1 MIDLDNNVKY
11 IKGVGPNRVESLN
24 KLGIFTLKDLI
35 TYYPRDYEDR
45 SKPKKIIDAID
56 GEDMLI
62 EAIVVSRIVELK
74 IRKNMTMYKLTVR
87 DDTGV
92 CNITWFNQ
100 PYLKKQFIYGEK
112 YSFFG
117 KVHKKASRVEMNSP
131 VFDSKNTNKHTGK
144 IVPIY
149 PTTFS
154 LPQNTLRNIIE
165 NALSQIDNELE
176 DNMPEYILKQYNL
189 LDLNTSIQNIHK
201 PHTFEDFKLARRRLV
216 FEELLIMQLAL
227 LNLKS
232 NWKKE
237 QKGIEYSKNIK
248 MSDVINELPFKLTKA
263 QLKVLEE
270 IDNDME
276 SQKSMNRLLQGDVG
290 SGKTVVSI
298 ISAYKAVKSGYQV
311 AIMAPT
317 SILATQHLE
326 SFSNMLKKYGI
337 RCELL
342 ISSVTKKKKEE
353 ILERLQ
359 NGEIDILIGTHAIL
373 EENVIFKN
381 LGLVVTDEQHRFG
394 VRQRSKIVAKGQN
407 PDVLVMTATP
417 IPRTLALILYGD
429 LDISIID
436 ELPPNRKE
444 IETYAVTKG
453 METRVNNFVRKQV
466 QEGRQAYIVCPLVEE
481 NEEIN
486 AKSVME
492 LSEKYKN
499 EIFSDL
505 RVEYMHGKMKPK
517 EKDEIMEQFKNGEID
532 ILISTTVIE
541 VGVNVPNASIM
552 VVENAERFGL
562 AQLHQLRGRVGRGEY
577 QSFCILKYNSNSE
590 IAKKRMEIMQKTS
603 DGFIIAEKD
612 LELRGSGEFFG
623 TKQHGLPEFKI
634 ANLFEDMD
642 ILKEVQSLTMQI
654 EQTDS
659 KLEQEQ
665 NKGLTTDKSP
675 ILRKLDIKQRKILE
689 LFTEY
694 QEITSIQVGQY
705 LGISAQSARL
715 LLNKWVEIGFLRLA
729 NQAKKNRTYALTA
742 EFESLLSD

>member
-1 MIDLDNNVKY
+1 MIDLENNVKY

-24 KLGIFTLKDLI
+24 KLGIYTLKDLI

-45 SKPKKIIDAID
+45 SKPKKIIDCID
-56 GEDMLI
+56 GEDSLI
-62 EAIVVSRIVELK
+62 EGIVVSKMVELK
-74 IRKNMTMYKLTVR
+74 IRKNMVMYKLAVR
-87 DDTGV
+87 DDTGL

-100 PYLKKQFIYGEK
+100 PYLKRQFTYGEK

-117 KVHKKASRVEMNSP
+117 KVHIKGSKVEMNSP
-131 VFDSKNTNKHTGK
+131 VFDSKDTNKHTGK

-149 PTTFS
+149 PTTFN
-154 LPQNTLRNIIE
+154 LPQTTLRKIIE
-165 NALSQIDNELE
+165 NGLEQINDGLE
-176 DNMPEYILKQYNL
+176 EYMPNYILNKYDL
-189 LDLNTSIQNIHK
+189 LGINEAIKKIHEPDK
-201 PHTFEDFKLARRRLV
+201 FDDFKLARKRLV

-237 QKGIEYSKNIK
+237 QKGIKYSKEIK
-248 MSDVINELPFKLTKA
+248 MSDVINDLPFKLTKA

-276 SQKSMNRLLQGDVG
+276 SEKSMNRLLQGDVG
-290 SGKTVVSI
+290 SGKTIVSI
-298 ISAYKAVKSGYQV
+298 IASYKAVKSGYQV

-326 SFSNMLKKYGI
+326 SFSNILSKFGI
-337 RCELL
+337 KCELL

-353 ILERLQ
+353 ILDKLQ
-359 NGEIDILIGTHAIL
+359 NGEIDVLIGTHAIL
-373 EENVIFKN
+373 EVNVIFEN

-394 VRQRSKIVAKGQN
+394 VRQRSKIVAKGSN

-436 ELPPNRKE
+436 ELPPNRKQ
-444 IETYAVTKG
+444 IETYAVTKN
-453 METRVNNFVRKQV
+453 MENRVNNFVRKQIN
-466 QEGRQAYIVCPLVEE
+466 EGRQAYIVCPLVEE

-486 AKSVME
+486 AKSVLE
-492 LSEKYKN
+492 IYEKYKN

-505 RVEYMHGKMKPK
+505 VVEYMHGKMKSK
-517 EKDEIMEQFKNGEID
+517 EKDDIMDRFKNGEID

-541 VGVNVPNASIM
+541 VGVNVPNSSLMI
-552 VVENAERFGL
+552 VENAERFGL

-577 QSFCILKYNSNSE
+577 QSYCILKYNSNSE
-590 IAKKRMEIMQKTS
+590 VAKKRMEIMQKTT

-634 ANLFEDMD
+634 ANLFEDID
-642 ILKEVQSLTMQI
+642 ILKQVQSLTYQI
-654 EQTDS
+654 EQNDP
-659 KLEQEQ
+659 KLESDV
-665 NKGLTTDKSP
+665 NKGLK
-675 ILRKLDIKQRKILE
+675 
-689 LFTEY
+689 
-694 QEITSIQVGQY
+694 
-705 LGISAQSARL
+705 
-715 LLNKWVEIGFLRLA
+715 FLVDEKFNGRI
-729 NQAKKNRTYALTA
+729 
-742 EFESLLSD
+742 EM